1 MKKTLLIAF
10 LLSFGLLVEANNEE
24 KMTYLSKN
32 IIGFE
37 NMFGDKI
44 NDQPDQEV
52 FGYLRFPDDANETN
66 KYPLI
71 IASHGSSNW
80 RDHHMKYLEQMR
92 QAGYAVFAMHLFDS
106 RDISSTVGNS
116 SFLSGIMFS
125 LEFPLNPSANLTWYL
140 E

>member
-1 MKKTLLIAF
+1 MKKILLIAF
-10 LLSFGLLVEANNEE
+10 LLSFGLLVEANSEE

-37 NMFGDKI
+37 NMFGNKI
-44 NDQPDQEV
+44 SDQPDQEV
-52 FGYLRFPDDANETN
+52 FGYLRFPDDTNATN

-106 RDISSTVGNS
+106 RDISSTVGNQTT
-116 SFLSGIMFS
+116 
-125 LEFPLNPSANLTWYL
+125 LTH
-140 E
+140 